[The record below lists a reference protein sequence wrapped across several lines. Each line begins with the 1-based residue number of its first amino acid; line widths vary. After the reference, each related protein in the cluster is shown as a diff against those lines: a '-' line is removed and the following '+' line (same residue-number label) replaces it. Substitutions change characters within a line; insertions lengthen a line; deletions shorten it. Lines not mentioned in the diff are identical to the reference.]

1 MTQVES
7 MTELDESEE
16 LLEMPSLE
24 HGAIG
29 ILLGH
34 YLELQRLLNEDELD
48 GEDVIPGFKLKVS
61 RLFEFLNIAQPDA
74 LE

>member
-1 MTQVES
+1 MS
-7 MTELDESEE
+7 R
-16 LLEMPSLE
+16 
-24 HGAIG
+24 
-29 ILLGH
+29 H